1 MKNSNGSQTPSHLT
15 VFAGPTGGHLF
26 PALAFAEAWREQH
39 PASRIVLITG
49 RRAQDVTGTGA
60 FACFDALVFLPD
72 FPLPTRLSY
81 RIVPFLLKITASFGI
96 CLLHLITRRP
106 AVCVGFGS
114 YAAFPGTCL
123 ASWMKIPVLIHEQN
137 LVPGKATKELLRFA
151 DCAAFSFEET
161 VQKFPSQRSEWVGFP
176 IRKALCDKNPRRDRA
191 GNEKRFVLLV
201 VGGSQ
206 GAGALNRLVLEAL
219 TQLPHEEKKRMA
231 VIHIAGHHDAAWIKQ
246 RYEEIELDSQ
256 VFSFSH
262 DMASLYQQADLAIT
276 RAGAGTIFE
285 LAHYGL
291 PSICI
296 PYPYAGG
303 HQKENAAFFERHQ
316 AIIVKA
322 ESDLSAAW
330 LAETVRDLM
339 LEPARLRQMS
349 DAIGHFRTEDAAGKL
364 VALSEELM
372 LQGRQN

>member
-1 MKNSNGSQTPSHLT
+1 MKISNGSQTPIHLT
-15 VFAGPTGGHLF
+15 VLAGPTGGHLF

-49 RRAQDVTGTGA
+49 RRAQDVTGTEA
-60 FACFDALVFLPD
+60 FECFDAVVFLPD

-81 RIVPFLLKITASFGI
+81 RILPFLLKFAASFGI
-96 CLLHLITRRP
+96 CFLHLMTQRP
-106 AVCVGFGS
+106 SLCVGFGS

-151 DCAAFSFEET
+151 DCAAFTFAET
-161 VQKFPSQRSEWVGFP
+161 VKKFPSQRSEWVGFP
-176 IRKALCDKNPRRDRA
+176 IRKALCDKNARMERG

-219 TQLPHEEKKRMA
+219 TQLPREEKNRMA
-231 VIHIAGHHDAAWIKQ
+231 VIHIAGHQDAAWIRQ
-246 RYEEIELDSQ
+246 RYEEIEMDSQ

-262 DMASLYQQADLAIT
+262 DMASLYKQANLAIT

-285 LAHYGL
+285 LAYYSL

-303 HQKENAAFFERHQ
+303 HQKENAAFFEHHQ
-316 AIIVKA
+316 ALIVKEEA
-322 ESDLSAAW
+322 DLSASW
-330 LAETVRDLM
+330 LAETVRGLM
-339 LEPARLRQMS
+339 REPERLRQMS
-349 DAIGHFRTEDAAGKL
+349 DAIGHFRTENAAGKL

-372 LQGRQN
+372 SQGRHN